1 VDKFCCK
8 KRDDLEE
15 KVKRLEGNMSDVHRP
30 ADNFTFQ
37 VRTSYALLSHSAQN
51 EWVVESG
58 CTHHMAKDTSLFMW
72 LDEAK
77 ERKIYVAHDF
87 SLDVACQ
94 GDVSCQHGNIV
105 DIYHV
110 PNLSSNLLFVT
121 QLTQIGE
128 IVEFWPDRFCVR
140 DLKKGKS
147 IIVRGLFDLTYNLY
161 KFHDMTRPHIE
172 PTALV
177 SHTYE

>member
-1 VDKFCCK
+1 
-8 KRDDLEE
+8 
-15 KVKRLEGNMSDVHRP
+15 
-30 ADNFTFQ
+30 
-37 VRTSYALLSHSAQN
+37 
-51 EWVVESG
+51 
-58 CTHHMAKDTSLFMW
+58 MAKDTSLFMW

-105 DIYHV
+105 DIFHV

-128 IVEFWPDRFCVR
+128 IV
-140 DLKKGKS
+140 
-147 IIVRGLFDLTYNLY
+147 
-161 KFHDMTRPHIE
+161 
-172 PTALV
+172 
-177 SHTYE
+177 